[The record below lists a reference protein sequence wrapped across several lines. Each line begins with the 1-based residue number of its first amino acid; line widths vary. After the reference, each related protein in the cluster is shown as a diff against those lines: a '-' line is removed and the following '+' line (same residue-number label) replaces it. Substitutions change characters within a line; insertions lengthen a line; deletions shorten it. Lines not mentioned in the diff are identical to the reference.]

1 MTGGVIGSRMRWLWD
16 GLRERLPT
24 FAAASSISAR
34 DAPVSKSDRLGFR
47 ATDIE
52 RSGANEN
59 EREDDEDAYE
69 CGGRAACECGGG
81 DEGSGEGLGVPVPGL
96 QIGRM
101 LTPISTGR
109 LSAGGLPLPLA
120 RAPPL
125 AGPLRREAGSA
136 SDPRLSLLA
145 SRKG

>member
-1 MTGGVIGSRMRWLWD
+1 MRWLWD
-16 GLRERLPT
+16 GPRERLPT

-34 DAPVSKSDRLGFR
+34 DAPMSKSDCLGAR

-52 RSGANEN
+52 CSGGSENEN
-59 EREDDEDAYE
+59 EDDEDAYE
-69 CGGRAACECGGG
+69 CGGRLECGYGGG
-81 DEGSGEGLGVPVPGL
+81 DNGSGEERGVPVPGL
-96 QIGRM
+96 QIGLM

-109 LSAGGLPLPLA
+109 LRDGVLPLALA

-125 AGPLRREAGSA
+125 AGPLRREAGSV
-136 SDPRLSLLA
+136 SDPRLSLFV